1 MIDPEENH
9 MVTGYGWRDREVD
22 EWARKRAE
30 ELANMADDEL
40 DEIYAEE
47 VTEEELERFELE
59 MELANG

>member
-9 MVTGYGWRDREVD
+9 MVTGYGWRDRED
-22 EWARKRAE
+22 EWARRRAE

>member
-9 MVTGYGWRDREVD
+9 MVTGYGWRDREID

>member
-1 MIDPEENH
+1 MIDTEENH
-9 MVTGYGWRDREVD
+9 MVTGYGWRNREVD
-22 EWARKRAE
+22 EWARLRAE

>member
-22 EWARKRAE
+22 EWARRRAE

-47 VTEEELERFELE
+47 VTEEELE
-59 MELANG
+59 MELVNG

>member
-9 MVTGYGWRDREVD
+9 MVTGYGWRDREID
-22 EWARKRAE
+22 EWARRRAE